1 MIEKSTKLVAK
12 KQLGQRI
19 KKIRLNLGENLETF
33 GSRFGAN
40 RGLVSAWENG
50 RFIPNPERLLTIAT
64 LGNMSVDEL
73 LYGSFRYNIIMFL
86 TMFEVELKNDKS
98 VPTELHA
105 SIIENLKNRYFDS
118 DGKLIDDWVAY
129 DSLEDLIQSFHNYAN
144 KLVEMAKKGTL
155 KEETILSS
163 FITNVEKAF
172 SEFLDY
178 YNLSNLKDID
188 NSETNNS
195 PKDIFNEELKNKV
208 SELTKEYLNKLN
220 EIEYCKLHD
229 EMNNNQ

>member
-1 MIEKSTKLVAK
+1 MRKDKEKI
-12 KQLGQRI
+12 GQRI
-19 KKIRLNLGENLETF
+19 KSIRLKLGMTTKDF
-33 GSRFGAN
+33 GTLLNATDSN
-40 RGLVSAWENG
+40 VSSWEKG
-50 RFIPNPERLLTIAT
+50 RTSPNPERLRNIAK
-64 LGNMSVDEL
+64 LGNMTVDEL

-118 DGKLIDDWVAY
+118 DGKLIDDWFGY

-188 NSETNNS
+188 NSETSNS
-195 PKDIFNEELKNKV
+195 PEDIFNEELKDKV
-208 SELTKEYLNKLN
+208 SELTSEYLNKLN
-220 EIEYCKLHD
+220 LLEYHNLHD
-229 EMNNNQ
+229 E